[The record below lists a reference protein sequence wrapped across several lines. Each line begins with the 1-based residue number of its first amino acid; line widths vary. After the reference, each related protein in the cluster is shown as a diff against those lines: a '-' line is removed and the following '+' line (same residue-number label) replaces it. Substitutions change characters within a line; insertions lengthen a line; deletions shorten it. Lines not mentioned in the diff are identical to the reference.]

1 LRPAVRD
8 RALGHRALET
18 LWRPVFVRTPEGETH
33 AEEVPDRVGSRA
45 AARGV
50 PTAAADGQP
59 PPATQLKQLY
69 VVYFN
74 TGQSDLSPDAQA
86 TVAQAAATFRQ
97 GGTAVAVRGHTDTV
111 GNPEANLQLSLR
123 RSASVKDA
131 LQRNG
136 VPAAAIRSGGLGEQ
150 DLPVPTA
157 DNVPER
163 LNRSVHITVSGRPLM
178 SDQDYCAA
186 LARKWRTFSR
196 TDASGPAPQAIA
208 QCDAGNYDA
217 GITTLETVLTND
229 RIPLPS
235 RYL

>member
-1 LRPAVRD
+1 MLKTFLIA
-8 RALGHRALET
+8 
-18 LWRPVFVRTPEGETH
+18 
-33 AEEVPDRVGSRA
+33 SA
-45 AARGV
+45 AGLLL
-50 PTAAADGQP
+50 AACQQQPQMASP
-59 PPATQLKQLY
+59 PPAAPLQQLY
-69 VVYFN
+69 IVYFN
-74 TGQSDLSPDAQA
+74 TGQSDLSPEAAA
-86 TVAQAAATFRQ
+86 TVSQAAAAFKQ

-111 GNPEANLQLSLR
+111 GNPEFNLQLSLR

-163 LNRSVHITVSGRPLM
+163 LNRSVHITVTGRPLM
-178 SDQDYCAA
+178 SDKDYCAA
-186 LARKWRTFSR
+186 LARKWRTYSR

-208 QCDAGNYDA
+208 QCDAVNYDA
-217 GITTLETVLTND
+217 GITTLEEILTSD
-229 RIPLPS
+229 RIVLPS

>member
-1 LRPAVRD
+1 MLKKFLIA
-8 RALGHRALET
+8 
-18 LWRPVFVRTPEGETH
+18 
-33 AEEVPDRVGSRA
+33 SA
-45 AARGV
+45 AGLLL
-50 PTAAADGQP
+50 AACQQQPQMASP

>member
-1 LRPAVRD
+1 MLKKFLIA
-8 RALGHRALET
+8 
-18 LWRPVFVRTPEGETH
+18 
-33 AEEVPDRVGSRA
+33 SA
-45 AARGV
+45 AGLLL
-50 PTAAADGQP
+50 AACQQQPQMASP

-97 GGTAVAVRGHTDTV
+97 GGTAVAARGHTDTV

-217 GITTLETVLTND
+217 GITTLETILTND

>member
-1 LRPAVRD
+1 MLKKFLIA
-8 RALGHRALET
+8 
-18 LWRPVFVRTPEGETH
+18 
-33 AEEVPDRVGSRA
+33 SA
-45 AARGV
+45 AGLLL
-50 PTAAADGQP
+50 AACQQQPQMASP
-59 PPATQLKQLY
+59 PPAAAAPLQQLY

-74 TGQSDLSPDAQA
+74 TGQSDLSPEAAA
-86 TVAQAAATFRQ
+86 TVSQAAAAFKQ
-97 GGTAVAVRGHTDTV
+97 GGAVAVRGHTDTV
-111 GNPEANLQLSLR
+111 GNAEANLQLSLR

-157 DNVPER
+157 DQVPER

-178 SDQDYCAA
+178 SDKDYCAA
-186 LARKWRTFSR
+186 LARKWRTLTR